1 MAGNVRAELG
11 RVRMSQAA
19 AAGHLKMSQTALSRR
34 LNGAIAFNIDE
45 LEALA
50 NVLGVPIERLFTPA
64 AVAAA

>member
-1 MAGNVRAELG
+1 
-11 RVRMSQAA
+11 MSQAA